1 MPEARIIV
9 VDPNRVTHLETG
21 VDSAVYRDGER
32 VIKVY
37 HSTPRPAVIRAYQR
51 LTSRAAELLTATPVQ
66 GVLYSNDMELPFV
79 YQIHPIAETGITP
92 SRKPVALSNFVPGPR
107 LRDVLW
113 YCETPQQK
121 LDELPD
127 HREASAIRSAIGQL
141 KFAKVMP
148 SLIECSHLLCDR
160 LDVDGIDV
168 VPGNVKVRFDQERE
182 RFRLIITD
190 LASSL
195 TYIKQ
200 LYSR

>member
-21 VDSAVYRDGER
+21 VDSAVYRDGEQ
-32 VIKVY
+32 VVKIY
-37 HSTPRPAVIRAYQR
+37 HSTRRGAVIRAYRR
-51 LTSRAAELLTATPVQ
+51 LTSRASASLSETPIE
-66 GVLYSNDMELPFV
+66 GILYSNRTELPFTYEV
-79 YQIHPIAETGITP
+79 NPISETGATF
-92 SRKPVALSNFVPGPR
+92 SRHPVAVSRFVPGPR

-113 YCETPQQK
+113 FCEDPQRCF
-121 LDELPD
+121 DELSSPK
-127 HREASAIRSAIGQL
+127 EARAVRSAVEQF
-141 KFAKVMP
+141 KFGKVMP